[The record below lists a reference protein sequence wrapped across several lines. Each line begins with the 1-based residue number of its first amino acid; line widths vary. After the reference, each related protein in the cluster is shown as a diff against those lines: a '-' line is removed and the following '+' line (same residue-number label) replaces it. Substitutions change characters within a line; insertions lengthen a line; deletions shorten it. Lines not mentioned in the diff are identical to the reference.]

1 MPYTV
6 PIHMH
11 ITRCP
16 IGLPKEYSVSA
27 CLPFV
32 SGSDRVHLNKCL
44 DNRRRGVARS
54 VALGPWSACEETDR
68 DTHHH
73 PPSSGQLKTTRPY
86 ITRHQNVL
94 RWLSRV
100 LSEIVNRSLHI
111 CIQKSNMKFLINF
124 VSTNQPTNHHCSS
137 SSGTTTRRNISERH
151 LVGSSGSRRVSI
163 GRTIL
168 N

>member
-16 IGLPKEYSVSA
+16 IGLPKEYAVSA

-73 PPSSGQLKTTRPY
+73 PPSSGQLKTTWPY

-124 VSTNQPTNHHCSS
+124 VSTNQPT
-137 SSGTTTRRNISERH
+137 TTTPRRRGQQHGGTFQRDIWWAAAAAGESQSD
-151 LVGSSGSRRVSI
+151 GQY
-163 GRTIL
+163 
-168 N
+168 

>member
-1 MPYTV
+1 
-6 PIHMH
+6 MH

-54 VALGPWSACEETDR
+54 VGRTGSMIRLRR
-68 DTHHH
+68 DGQRH
-73 PPSSGQLKTTRPY
+73 PPPSTIQRTIEDDLAIYHTPPKCVAVVVPCLVRNFKPIITHLYSKIEHEIPY
-86 ITRHQNVL
+86 QF
-94 RWLSRV
+94 RV
-100 LSEIVNRSLHI
+100 H
-111 CIQKSNMKFLINF
+111 
-124 VSTNQPTNHHCSS
+124 QPTTTPRRGQQHG
-137 SSGTTTRRNISERH
+137 GTFQRDIWWAP
-151 LVGSSGSRRVSI
+151 GSGSRRVSI